1 MSESRRGAGAGE
13 GSKKSIGF
21 VGLTYRSSLTP
32 PPGPSVLSDS
42 VYTSSLIEESLRK
55 IEKERYTPHGGTL
68 FLGSL
73 SLSKQ
78 SSSKLLVPGHL

>member
-1 MSESRRGAGAGE
+1 MSESRSGAGAGE
-13 GSKKSIGF
+13 GSKKYSTGF

-42 VYTSSLIEESLRK
+42 VYTSLIEESLRK

-78 SSSKLLVPGHL
+78 SSSQLLVPGHL